1 MSRTG
6 RMKLGLMVGLLI
18 ALLAF
23 ISGCVP
29 SEGGGEGGFDW
40 TILIFIGLII
50 GVFYFLMIRPQ
61 RKKEQSRRDML
72 DVLEKGDKVVT
83 IGGIHGQLVTVREKD
98 VVVRV
103 DDDKGVKLKMNRS
116 AISRVIKEGVEADED
131 E

>member
-1 MSRTG
+1 MDLTQ
-6 RMKLGLMVGLLI
+6 I
-18 ALLAF
+18 LLAAAPA
-23 ISGCVP
+23 GRKP
-29 SEGGGEGGFDW
+29 PPGGFMGSM
-40 TILIFIGLII
+40 FVPMLII
-50 GVFYFLMIRPQ
+50 FAIFYFLMIRPQ